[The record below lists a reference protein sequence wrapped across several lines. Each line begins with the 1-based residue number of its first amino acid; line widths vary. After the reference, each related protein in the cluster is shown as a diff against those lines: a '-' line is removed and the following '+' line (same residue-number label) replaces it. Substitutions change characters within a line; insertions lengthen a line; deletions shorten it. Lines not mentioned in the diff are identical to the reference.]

1 MASKPTVFFNQSTYT
16 VDEHTGL
23 VQPVLILSEP
33 QSTEFTV
40 LVIDHN
46 HTATGKLY

>member
-1 MASKPTVFFNQSTYT
+1 MTITPTVFFNQSTYT

-40 LVIDHN
+40 HVIDRSHN
-46 HTATGKLY
+46 ATGKLY

>member
-1 MASKPTVFFNQSTYT
+1 MTSTPTVFFNQSAYT
-16 VDEHTGL
+16 VDENTGL

-40 LVIDHN
+40 QVIDSS